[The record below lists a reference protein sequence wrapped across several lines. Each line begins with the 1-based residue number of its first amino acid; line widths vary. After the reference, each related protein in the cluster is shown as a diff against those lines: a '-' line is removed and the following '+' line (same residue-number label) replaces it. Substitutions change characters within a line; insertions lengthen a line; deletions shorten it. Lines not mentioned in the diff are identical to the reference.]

1 MDIFQ
6 QHKLQIST
14 RNTYLEI
21 TLTKLGLVTELK
33 LSPGGPGYELD
44 GWPTANGVVACTV
57 ID

>member
-33 LSPGGPGYELD
+33 LSPVGPGYELD
-44 GWPTANGVVACTV
+44 G
-57 ID
+57 

>member
-6 QHKLQIST
+6 QHKLHIST

-33 LSPGGPGYELD
+33 LSPVGPCYELD
-44 GWPTANGVVACTV
+44 G
-57 ID
+57 